1 MAGFGAFGKMPSAGD
16 FFRLNTPGGFVRV
29 WDAWLQQV
37 LLDGRTAYGSGFDAH
52 YMTAPIW
59 RFTLP
64 AGLAGAARTAGV
76 MMPSVDRVGRRF
88 PLTLMAALPGTDPAG
103 LGHLGTERV
112 FERLEDLA
120 LDALEDTMTKDSLAE
135 RLAAIPVPD
144 AAEAAAPP
152 ADAMEVVLAGPQGSE
167 RLGAA
172 GAEGQLNPRLSGC
185 SLWTALLD
193 GGPRTLACKGLPAGA
208 AALALFDLGA
218 PVWTG
223 AEVAG

>member
-37 LLDGRTAYGSGFDAH
+37 MLDGKAVYGAGFDAH

-64 AGLAGAARTAGV
+64 AGLAGAASVWGV

-88 PLTLMAALPGTDPAG
+88 PLTLMEALPKSGPPA
-103 LGHLGTERV
+103 LGHLSAEPL
-112 FERLEDLA
+112 FEGLEDLA

-135 RLAAIPVPD
+135 RLAAMPVPD
-144 AAEAAAPP
+144 GVQPAAT
-152 ADAMEVVLAGPQGSE
+152 DVVMAGPLGPE
-167 RLGAA
+167 RLK
-172 GAEGQLNPRLSGC
+172 QSDPRLAGC
-185 SLWTALLD
+185 SLWTAVLD
-193 GGPRTLACKGLPAGA
+193 GEPRTLACRGLPAGVT
-208 AALALFDLGA
+208 ALALFDLGA
-218 PVWTG
+218 PVW
-223 AEVAG
+223 AGVEAA